1 MRGAIERG
9 HLTIALGDFNIVPLS
24 LAHQLV
30 TTHSRAQD
38 VWMVL
43 HPDSASYVPANAAA
57 ARSVAVASGT
67 TAIAA
72 AAKKAEVEVHSA
84 WHNLTANGTTCDSA
98 LNTWRWDKAKRKK
111 LGRGGGEDRAMTEAG
126 APDPR
131 GKRLDYIF
139 VGQGQSA
146 AARWSV
152 ANAKVGMT
160 MRHPTLKCSLSD
172 HFSVEATL
180 CLSAASETS
189 TPAQTVSRSLPR
201 SSINEAFLPVDTYTA
216 ILAMVSKYRKR
227 EEKQRR
233 WRLGH
238 FAGQIVLTVA
248 CHVGVWW
255 ASPRNYVAFILVF
268 VATFGFAAG
277 VLDGLIGG
285 LFMTSELRALN
296 EFEWEIVNVRD
307 RAVEAASPHE

>member
-9 HLTIALGDFNIVPLS
+9 HLTIALGDFNMMPLS

-38 VWMVL
+38 VWMTL
-43 HPDSASYVPANAAA
+43 HPDSASYVPAGSAAA
-57 ARSVAVASGT
+57 G
-67 TAIAA
+67 
-72 AAKKAEVEVHSA
+72 KAGVELPSA
-84 WHNLTANGTTCDSA
+84 WHNVTSNGTTCDSA

-126 APDPR
+126 SPDPR

-139 VGQGQSA
+139 VGQGPLT
-146 AARWSV
+146 AARWTV
-152 ANAKVGMT
+152 ANANVGMT

-180 CLSAASETS
+180 CLSTASESS
-189 TPAQTVSRSLPR
+189 TPAQPMSSSLPK
-201 SSINEAFLPVDTYTA
+201 SSINEHFLPIENYTA
-216 ILAMVSKYRKR
+216 ILAMISKYRKR

-238 FAGQIVLTVA
+238 FACQIVLTIA
-248 CHVGVWW
+248 CHVAVWW
-255 ASPRNYVAFILVF
+255 ASPPSRGNYIAFILML
-268 VATFGFAAG
+268 VATFGFAVG

-296 EFEWEIVNVRD
+296 EFEWEIVNVRN
-307 RAVEAASPHE
+307 RAVEAAAAASSRE